1 MSRWFL
7 VLAGALLVAAS
18 AGCAP
23 YPLSTS
29 APMVHVALFK
39 FKPGTP
45 GTATEDFLRDAKDL
59 LVPIPVVKGI
69 WLGRPAPTSS
79 PLRPFVIDDY
89 DIGMTVMVED
99 DHALEAF
106 FEDPRH
112 RQFALKY
119 DPLTEVRV
127 VEFSPRGPGP
137 APTPATAPT
146 PP

>member
-7 VLAGALLVAAS
+7 VMAGVLLS
-18 AGCAP
+18 AVSSGCAP
-23 YPLSTS
+23 YPISVS

-45 GTATEDFLRDAKDL
+45 ATATEDFLRDAKDL

-69 WLGRPAPTSS
+69 WLGRPAPTGS
-79 PLRPFVIDDY
+79 PLRPFVIEDY

-99 DHALEAF
+99 DHALDAF
-106 FEDPRH
+106 LEDPRR

-137 APTPATAPT
+137 APTPAPT